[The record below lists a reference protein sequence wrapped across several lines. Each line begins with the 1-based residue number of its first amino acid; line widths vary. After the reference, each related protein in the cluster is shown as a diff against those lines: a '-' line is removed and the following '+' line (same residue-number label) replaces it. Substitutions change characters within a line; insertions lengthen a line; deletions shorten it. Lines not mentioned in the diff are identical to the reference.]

1 MAMAI
6 AQFAS
11 NCMACTTTIPS
22 ASRSAAWPSN
32 KGNIYFTGDES
43 IEILPTKD
51 YMYNSMENASAMIG
65 RPITKMDIF
74 PARRQPGPTSRISL
88 KTNRNQKNRKH
99 RVIHQPG
106 RSNCTQ
112 RYQGK

>member
-11 NCMACTTTIPS
+11 NCMACTTTSPS
-22 ASRSAAWPSN
+22 ASQIIPNNAA
-32 KGNIYFTGDES
+32 IYFTREGS
-43 IEILPTKD
+43 VEILPTND
-51 YMYNSMENASAMIG
+51 YMYNAMENASAMVG